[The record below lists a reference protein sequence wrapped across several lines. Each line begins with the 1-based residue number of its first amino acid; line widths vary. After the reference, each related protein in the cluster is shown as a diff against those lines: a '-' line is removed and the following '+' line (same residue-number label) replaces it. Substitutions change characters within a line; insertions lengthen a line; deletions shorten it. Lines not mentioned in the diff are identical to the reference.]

1 MRLDLKDIIHV
12 PGASKD
18 FQFQLDLS
26 QLEFYGSHPISRPVE
41 AADRDQPRRGLG
53 ADGYGPL
60 PSGPGLRPLREGIFP
75 GKGGAFGLPPWPMS
89 WRTRRTTRSCSWRA
103 ARWIWTSW

>member
-41 AADRDQPRRGLG
+41 AAGTVTNHAGALELRGH
-53 ADGYGPL
+53 GPL

-75 GKGGAFGLPPWPMS
+75 GKGGAFGLPPG
-89 WRTRRTTRSCSWRA
+89 R
-103 ARWIWTSW
+103 

>member
-26 QLEFYGSHPISRPVE
+26 QLDFYGRKPITRPVV
-41 AADRDQPRRGLG
+41 A
-53 ADGYGPL
+53 
-60 PSGPGLRPLREGIFP
+60 EGSVINQVVA
-75 GKGGAFGLPPWPMS
+75 KLCQA
-89 WRTRRTTRSCSWRA
+89 
-103 ARWIWTSW
+103 

>member
-41 AADRDQPRRGLG
+41 AAGTVTNHAG
-53 ADGYGPL
+53 ALD
-60 PSGPGLRPLREGIFP
+60 
-75 GKGGAFGLPPWPMS
+75 
-89 WRTRRTTRSCSWRA
+89 SC
-103 ARWIWTSW
+103 

>member
-26 QLEFYGSHPISRPVE
+26 QLEFYSSHPISR
-41 AADRDQPRRGLG
+41 
-53 ADGYGPL
+53 
-60 PSGPGLRPLREGIFP
+60 RPLREGIFP
-75 GKGGAFGLPPWPMS
+75 GKGGAFGLPPG
-89 WRTRRTTRSCSWRA
+89 R
-103 ARWIWTSW
+103 